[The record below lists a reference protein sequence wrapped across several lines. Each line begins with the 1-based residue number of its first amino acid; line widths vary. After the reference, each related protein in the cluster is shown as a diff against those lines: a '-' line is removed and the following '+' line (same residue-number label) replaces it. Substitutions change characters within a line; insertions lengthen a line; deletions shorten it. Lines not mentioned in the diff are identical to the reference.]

1 MYGTLHSLR
10 KKTLMGKTW
19 CAGVAVVFDDG
30 FFFFKSG
37 LATELRSASAPP
49 SPASPS
55 SPSDFKLP
63 AAAAIPTFVFINTR
77 FGDDRFG
84 NGSLASPVMTRAAAL
99 KLSVVSEASGV
110 VVAFEFDGTYEQIC
124 SWKSEQWHIWSHPP
138 RNERGDVFV
147 VTSSSTPML
156 PSTSHYFSAESPGHC
171 SAWIVGL
178 KEFANK
184 DSELSQM
191 RAKFIHAA
199 ETLAA
204 SAAQEETLR
213 CHISDL
219 VHQNRSLCAQLEQ
232 QQLQLQ
238 NYSLV
243 LQEIYDANAQKEEE
257 RETALLEMA
266 AAALDRKTAAAE
278 ALHEREL
285 RERLEQERAHE
296 IVSHVYCIAAAVK
309 GLLLQ
314 CSGASHGIRQVQ
326 CGCEKGREA
335 PWTKSHTSNGRV
347 VQESF

>member
-30 FFFFKSG
+30 FFYFKSG
-37 LATELRSASAPP
+37 LATELRSASAPS
-49 SPASPS
+49 SPASLS
-55 SPSDFKLP
+55 STSDFKLQ
-63 AAAAIPTFVFINTR
+63 AATAIPTFVFINTR

-124 SWKSEQWHIWSHPP
+124 SWKSEKWHIWSHPP
-138 RNERGDVFV
+138 RSERGDVFV
-147 VTSSSTPML
+147 VTSSSTAIL
-156 PSTSHYFSAESPGHC
+156 PTTNHYFSAESSGHC
-171 SAWIVGL
+171 SAWIIGL
-178 KEFANK
+178 KQFADK

-204 SAAQEETLR
+204 SAAQEENLR
-213 CHISDL
+213 RHISDL

-232 QQLQLQ
+232 QQSQLR
-238 NYSLV
+238 NYSLI
-243 LQEIYDANAQKEEE
+243 LQEIYDANAQKEQD

-278 ALHEREL
+278 AQHEREL

-296 IVSHVYCIAAAVK
+296 IVSHILLNCSCFKEFLTAMFRCEPWDSAGAV
-309 GLLLQ
+309 
-314 CSGASHGIRQVQ
+314 RM
-326 CGCEKGREA
+326 
-335 PWTKSHTSNGRV
+335 
-347 VQESF
+347 